1 MLLLNYH
8 LIPSILVIIMAVII
22 IVIVI
27 TSIQLSSSWRSY
39 ILCFVIFIPAFI
51 TMLHCQ
57 IFLGTP
63 FIVSF
68 IIYSMLA
75 FSMVFFHRHAG
86 WKLNYKINSDITI
99 ESTMKKGG
107 TTTAINKFRNNEGFE
122 IKVSF
127 SSVQYNTLRSNN
139 LGFRRIFYFLKIAS

>member
-1 MLLLNYH
+1 MLLLNNH
-8 LIPSILVIIMAVII
+8 LIPSILVIIMTVII

-39 ILCFVIFIPAFI
+39 ILCFVIFIRAFI

-68 IIYSMLA
+68 IIYSMLDV
-75 FSMVFFHRHAG
+75 SMVFFYRQAG
-86 WKLNYKINSDITI
+86 WKLNYKIKSDITM
-99 ESTMKKGG
+99 ESTMKTRRYNNSNQQIHEQWGFWNKG
-107 TTTAINKFRNNEGFE
+107 IVFKY
-122 IKVSF
+122 
-127 SSVQYNTLRSNN
+127 SV
-139 LGFRRIFYFLKIAS
+139 

>member
-8 LIPSILVIIMAVII
+8 LIPSILVIIMGVIIII
-22 IVIVI
+22 IVIS
-27 TSIQLSSSWRSY
+27 SIQLSSSWRSY

-86 WKLNYKINSDITI
+86 WKLNYQIKSDITI
-99 ESTMKKGG
+99 ESIMKTRRYNNSNQQIHEQWGFWNKG
-107 TTTAINKFRNNEGFE
+107 IVFKYL
-122 IKVSF
+122 V
-127 SSVQYNTLRSNN
+127 
-139 LGFRRIFYFLKIAS
+139 

>member
-8 LIPSILVIIMAVII
+8 LIPSILVIIMTVII

-39 ILCFVIFIPAFI
+39 ILCFVIFIRAFI
-51 TMLHCQ
+51 AMLHCQ

-75 FSMVFFHRHAG
+75 VSMVFFYRQAG
-86 WKLNYKINSDITI
+86 WKLNYKNKSDITI
-99 ESTMKKGG
+99 ESSMKTRRYNKINQQIHEQWGFWNKG
-107 TTTAINKFRNNEGFE
+107 IVFKY
-122 IKVSF
+122 
-127 SSVQYNTLRSNN
+127 SV
-139 LGFRRIFYFLKIAS
+139 

>member
-22 IVIVI
+22 FVIVI

-68 IIYSMLA
+68 IVYSMLA
-75 FSMVFFHRHAG
+75 LSMVFFHRHAG
-86 WKLNYKINSDITI
+86 RKLNYKIKSDNTI
-99 ESTMKKGG
+99 ESTMKTRRYNNNNKQIHEQWGFLNKG
-107 TTTAINKFRNNEGFE
+107 IVFKY
-122 IKVSF
+122 
-127 SSVQYNTLRSNN
+127 SV
-139 LGFRRIFYFLKIAS
+139 